1 MALVVAATFAFCLWI
16 VLFAL
21 GQKSF
26 DGFFLALCIIALVAG
41 TRILTS
47 RIRRDNQI
55 D

>member
-1 MALVVAATFAFCLWI
+1 MALVVAATSAFCLWI
-16 VLFAL
+16 VWFSL
-21 GQKSF
+21 GHKSF
-26 DGFFLALCIIALVAG
+26 DGFFLALCIVALVAG

>member
-1 MALVVAATFAFCLWI
+1 MGLVVAVTSALCLWI
-16 VLFAL
+16 VWFAL
-21 GQKSF
+21 GHKSF

-47 RIRRDNQI
+47 RTRRDNQI